1 MGTYNVHAGHCPQ
14 GQGASGAVGILQE
27 SVENRIVKN
36 RVISALQ
43 GAGNTVYDTTDD
55 SNCSERQN
63 LYNIVAKCNQHAVDA
78 DISLHLNAGRNDY
91 NGDGSTGGV
100 EVLVTGYW
108 QDMIDLAAAISAA
121 IAAGLGIQDRG
132 VKIRKDLYVLNHT
145 NSHSLLVE
153 CCFVD
158 DADDAARWQA
168 DKCGDIIASVIN
180 GADIQGSDTPNI
192 TVPSPGTGK
201 IMLNVD
207 QSWGIQTTKRTQQYY
222 GTTQDGT
229 VSNQPAS
236 NRQYLCCAWSGS
248 WQFLEI
254 GYDNGSDVI
263 RAMQTDLT
271 NRGYYG
277 GAVDGW
283 CGQKTVIALQK
294 FLRDQGYYV
303 GAIDGSMGPQTVAAW
318 QNFLNNH

>member
-43 GAGNTVYDTTDD
+43 GTGNTVYDTTDD

-158 DADDAARWQA
+158 DADDAARWLA
-168 DKCGDIIASVIN
+168 DKCGDIIASVIA
-180 GADIQGSDTPNI
+180 GTPVQGSTTPNI
-192 TVPSPGTGK
+192 VAPSSGSGK
-201 IMLNVD
+201 VMLVVD
-207 QSWGIQTTKRTQQYY
+207 QSWGPQTTLRAQQFF
-222 GTTQDGT
+222 GTVQDGVISYQP
-229 VSNQPAS
+229 VSNK
-236 NRQYLCCAWSGS
+236 QYLCCAWSGC
-248 WQFLEI
+248 WQFLED
-254 GYDNGSDVI
+254 GYDQGSTVI
-263 RAMQTDLT
+263 RALQQFLRDK
-271 NRGYYG
+271 GYYDG
-277 GAVDGW
+277 TIDGW
-283 CGQKTVIALQK
+283 CGKQTVIALQQ
-294 FLRDQGYYV
+294 FLCDEGYYT

-318 QNFLNNH
+318 QNYLNNH

>member
-14 GQGASGAVGILQE
+14 GQGAYGAVGILQE

-36 RVISALQ
+36 RLISNLR
-43 GAGNTVYDTTDD
+43 GAGNVVYDTTDD
-55 SNCSERQN
+55 SNCSEKQN

-91 NGDGSTGGV
+91 TGDGSTGGV

-108 QDMIDLAAAISAA
+108 QDMIDLATAISAA
-121 IAAGLGIQDRG
+121 IASGLGIQNRG

-145 NSHSLLVE
+145 NSHSMLVE

-158 DADDAARWQA
+158 DADDAAHWQA
-168 DKCGDIIASVIN
+168 ERCGDIIASVIT
-180 GADIQGSDTPNI
+180 GTPVQGSSTPNI
-192 TVPSPGTGK
+192 VAPATGSGK
-201 IMLNVD
+201 IMLVVD

-222 GTTQDGT
+222 GTVQDGE
-229 VSNQPAS
+229 VSYQPAS
-236 NRQYLCCAWSGS
+236 NRKYLCCAWSGS
-248 WQFLEI
+248 WQFLET
-254 GYDNGSDVI
+254 GYDQGSDVI
-263 RAMQTDLT
+263 RAMQTDLS

-277 GAVDGW
+277 GAIDGW
-283 CGQKTVIALQK
+283 CGKKTVTALQQ
-294 FLRDQGYYV
+294 FLCDQGYYT